1 MNAGSPP
8 WDPGCC
14 PAKTVGGVAYTLVGP
29 GLVLPVCLAGC
40 IYTRDGEDNGK
51 RYCFKAG
58 ALPVVCSS
66 PGRCHIYA
74 LKL

>member
-40 IYTRDGEDNGK
+40 VYTRDGEDNGQ
-51 RYCFKAG
+51 RYCFGAG

-66 PGRCHIYA
+66 PGRWHIYA